1 VERYEE
7 WGTARISV
15 WSTFVCDL
23 YINDIDDCVAAKILK
38 FASDTKIYT
47 EL

>member
-1 VERYEE
+1 M
-7 WGTARISV
+7 I
-15 WSTFVCDL
+15 
-23 YINDIDDCVAAKILK
+23 YIALNYITDDCVAAKILK